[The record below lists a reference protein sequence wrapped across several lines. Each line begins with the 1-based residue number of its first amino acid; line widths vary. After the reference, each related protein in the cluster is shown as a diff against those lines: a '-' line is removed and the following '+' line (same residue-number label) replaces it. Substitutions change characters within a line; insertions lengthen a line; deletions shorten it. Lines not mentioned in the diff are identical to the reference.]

1 MSTQGTSSREQ
12 DRERNS
18 LGQRG
23 VTAGMVVA
31 CGKQKDAEN
40 RHNLLSVHGT
50 DNVSTVDPPFWVRNE
65 NTCVFA

>member
-1 MSTQGTSSREQ
+1 MSTQGTSPREQ
-12 DRERNS
+12 DRARNS

-31 CGKQKDAEN
+31 CGKQKDGEN

-50 DNVSTVDPPFWVRNE
+50 GNVSTVDPPFWVRNE